1 MRSKLLILGIAFLSV
16 SRVYGQSSTGGSSSS
31 SSSSPS
37 SSSGSPG
44 SATIE
49 NQMIAYEVLRQMAG
63 QIADEVA
70 ATRNQMGQMFCT
82 ATNPGAVLLADPS
95 AQFQIAA
102 YKSFKSSAAAL
113 TKAYNT
119 GGGGGGGAASAEA
132 FADVSSSIAS
142 LLGAIKNTATYSN
155 QNFQP
160 TTQSMTNLLSL
171 ALKNKNYA
179 LRTVALPGDIE
190 AASDK
195 VQDALNEIS
204 RARAGAIDATRTK
217 LDPEFTA
224 LRTAL
229 VAATPD
235 GTLLAS
241 IIKGRA
247 LLTSL
252 KGEGNEDDRTIGFCI
267 LTVSVDAAGGD
278 TRTTHWFLQELVMPT
293 PRPSYNGGAVVS
305 FTLTDKTGTLLAGDM
320 FHYMYGFSK
329 WSNPKVPKTYNSS
342 PPK

>member
-16 SRVYGQSSTGGSSSS
+16 SGVYGQSSTGGSSA
-31 SSSSPS
+31 SSPS

-63 QIADEVA
+63 QIANEVA
-70 ATRNQMGQMFCT
+70 TTRSQMGPTFCT

-95 AQFQIAA
+95 AQFQIGA
-102 YKSFKSSAAAL
+102 YKSFKGSAAAL
-113 TKAYNT
+113 TKAYNSR
-119 GGGGGGGAASAEA
+119 GGGAASAEA

-179 LRTVALPGDIE
+179 LRTVAIPGDIE
-190 AASDK
+190 AAAEK

-204 RARAGAIDATRTK
+204 RARTGASDATRTK

-229 VAATPD
+229 IAATPD

-278 TRTTHWFLQELVMPT
+278 TRTTHWFLQELIMPT
-293 PRPSYNGGAVVS
+293 SRPSYNGGAVVS

-320 FHYMYGFSK
+320 FHYIYGFSK

-342 PPK
+342 PPE